1 VALSDRLTTA
11 INDAIAV
18 ELQREM
24 TLFNRKLK
32 RALAQRDECKYK
44 AQHYRAKL
52 LERASCSTQSN
63 ELGAPSDS
71 GAKSI

>member
-1 VALSDRLTTA
+1 MALSDRLTTA

-24 TLFNRKLK
+24 ALLNRKLK
-32 RALAQRDECKYK
+32 RALSQRDEWKYK
-44 AQHYRAKL
+44 AHHYRAKL

-63 ELGAPSDS
+63 ELGEPLTN